1 MAPSKTK
8 CLVTGGNG
16 FLGQHLVAQL
26 ANSGEYEVTVF
37 DIRPPVIPFPGVK
50 YITGDLTK
58 EADVDA
64 ACKGKNVVFHC
75 ATAAPTAANAANL
88 KLMDAVNVQG
98 TRSVVEA
105 CARHGVS
112 RLVYTS
118 SASVV
123 FDGSPLVKV
132 DESTPYAARHM
143 DYYTGTKAQGEVAV
157 LAANGRG
164 GLRTLALRPS
174 GIFGEHDTLLV
185 PSVVSNAARGKLKY
199 IIGSGRNCMDWTY
212 AGNVAQ
218 AHLDAAAALGA
229 ARRVGRVAGR
239 AFFVTNDDPRP
250 FWGFMGDL
258 CEGLGYPRPSVRLP
272 FHLVYFIALLMQYVI
287 LPLLAP
293 FKRIDSDFTP
303 FRIKLASVD
312 RTFSCEA
319 AKRELGYRPAVSLDE
334 GLRRTLASFQHL
346 RRGVGGARPKST

>member
-1 MAPSKTK
+1 MSRYKSLELFKFGVYVTIPVLLVGAIVYRPENLEAIIRN

-26 ANSGEYEVTVF
+26 ADSGEYEVTVF

-58 EADVDA
+58 EVDVDA

-185 PSVVSNAARGKLKY
+185 PSVASNAARGKLKY

-212 AGNVAQ
+212 AGN
-218 AHLDAAAALGA
+218 
-229 ARRVGRVAGR
+229 
-239 AFFVTNDDPRP
+239 
-250 FWGFMGDL
+250 
-258 CEGLGYPRPSVRLP
+258 GLGYPRPSVRLP
-272 FHLVYFIALLMQYVI
+272 FHLVFFIALLMQYVI

-293 FKRIDSDFTP
+293 FKKIDSDFTP